1 MKELLKA
8 SGDLSYKVH
17 INKVAGVK
25 FGMYISRTRRATG
38 WNGIQGKTNL
48 QATCFVM
55 GCEVVRGSTVPEKM

>member
-38 WNGIQGKTNL
+38 WNGIQGKTNW
-48 QATCFVM
+48 
-55 GCEVVRGSTVPEKM
+55 